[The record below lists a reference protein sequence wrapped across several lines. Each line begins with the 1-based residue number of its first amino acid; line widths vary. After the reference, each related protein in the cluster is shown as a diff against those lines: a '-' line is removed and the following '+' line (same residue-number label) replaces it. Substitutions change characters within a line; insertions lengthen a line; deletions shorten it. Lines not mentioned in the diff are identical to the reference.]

1 MALQNLGQKRE
12 AMANYEQARSI
23 IFDICR
29 WSDGARY
36 QLDLGIALQHPGQYE
51 QAIAECSAA

>member
-1 MALQNLGQKRE
+1 MALQNLGQNKE
-12 AMANYEQARSI
+12 AMANYKQARAI

-29 WSDGARY
+29 WSDVARY

-51 QAIAECSAA
+51 QVIAECSGA